1 MPRIMISRVAEIVG
15 DVVTDAFFNDA
26 PPLILH
32 IYSSSSYYAAR
43 GSDQRI
49 KRCIH
54 EDGSS
59 PVGRASANAP
69 WMMLGSH
76 ARVESKLLTL
86 EMPVTPIIILRIL
99 LASPDVGFN
108 EQPLSLD
115 RGFSCN

>member
-1 MPRIMISRVAEIVG
+1 MRRIMISRVAEIVD

-43 GSDQRI
+43 GSDRRI

-59 PVGRASANAP
+59 PVGRASANSP
-69 WMMLGSH
+69 RMMLGSH
-76 ARVESKLLTL
+76 ARVESKSVTL
-86 EMPVTPIIILRIL
+86 EMPVMPNIILRSLML
-99 LASPDVGFN
+99 L
-108 EQPLSLD
+108 LD
-115 RGFSCN
+115 E